1 MPSPNKS
8 DKQSLDYI
16 ATGFVQTLYFDL
28 QFNYIGGSV
37 EQVSIVPDAPA
48 NWESESCK
56 LIPYV
61 WYEYTQVSKN
71 NPETSRSA
79 MTRINQA
86 RKKVRLFASVAEN
99 KGTVLRIIKNTIV
112 AEFRP
117 KVEAIYEVTSYYTE
131 ESYGSLNAD
140 PIASERKT
148 SEFPPDEI
156 GKHTSEL
163 QSPA

>member
-1 MPSPNKS
+1 
-8 DKQSLDYI
+8 
-16 ATGFVQTLYFDL
+16 
-28 QFNYIGGSV
+28 
-37 EQVSIVPDAPA
+37 
-48 NWESESCK
+48 
-56 LIPYV
+56 
-61 WYEYTQVSKN
+61 
-71 NPETSRSA
+71 

-148 SEFPPDEI
+148 SEFPPDVQE
-156 GKHTSEL
+156 KRKKAPKKNDARSDRRR
-163 QSPA
+163 AK